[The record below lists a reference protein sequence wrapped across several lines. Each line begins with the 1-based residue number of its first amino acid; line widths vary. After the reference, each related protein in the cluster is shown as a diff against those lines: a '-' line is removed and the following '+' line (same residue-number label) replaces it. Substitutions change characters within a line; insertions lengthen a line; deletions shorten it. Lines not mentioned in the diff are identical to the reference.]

1 MHITTH
7 KMVLFSHQQAYKL
20 LCEIHTHTHTHTHT
34 HMHAHTHARTH
45 THTHTAIKYNIQDRG
60 EIVLFNGNHENASK
74 TVLNILP
81 SPNSLLLE

>member
-20 LCEIHTHTHTHTHT
+20 SCETHTHTHAHT
-34 HMHAHTHARTH
+34 HMRARAHTH

-74 TVLNILP
+74 TVLKILP

>member
-20 LCEIHTHTHTHTHT
+20 SCETHTHTHT
-34 HMHAHTHARTH
+34 HM
-45 THTHTAIKYNIQDRG
+45 HTHTAIKYNIQDRG

-74 TVLNILP
+74 TVLKILP